1 MKNKPVIGRIIT
13 LLLFLGAGAIPLAPA
28 HADLGIFCERLPR
41 PAYAALQKHETS
53 NDWFEVYEVGPGIWA
68 IYEPFQWQEV
78 ISYLII
84 GTDTALLFDTGNG
97 IGNIKAIVDQL
108 TEKPVQVLNS
118 HTHFDHIGGNYQFE
132 KILSVSTDFSIA
144 NSKGLKSEMVTMEV
158 SAEAL
163 CKGLPNG
170 VTQENHQIRPFGI
183 TGQVREGDVIDIGN
197 RKLEILQIPGHTNDS
212 IALLDREAGFLWTGD
227 SFYEGPIWLYF
238 PETDLAAYKQS
249 IARLA
254 ALAPRLK
261 ALFPAHNTP
270 RANPAILVEV
280 QKAFDLVLEGK
291 AKPVPTWEGTVTFE
305 FEGFGFLMRE
315 DYTRPAT
322 H

>member
-1 MKNKPVIGRIIT
+1 MPLKNKLVAVA
-13 LLLFLGAGAIPLAPA
+13 LFLGIAIVPFAVSF
-28 HADLGIFCERLPR
+28 ADLENFCERLPR
-41 PAYAALQKHETS
+41 PAYAAFQKHAVS
-53 NDWFEVYEVGPGIWA
+53 NDWFEVYEVEPGIWA

-108 TEKPVQVLNS
+108 TDKPVQVLNS
-118 HTHFDHIGGNYQFE
+118 HTHFDHIGGNYRFE
-132 KILSVSTDFSIA
+132 KILSVATDFSIA
-144 NSKGLKSEMVTMEV
+144 NSKGLKSEMVAMEV

-270 RANPAILVEV
+270 KADPAMLFEV

-291 AKPVPTWEGTVTFE
+291 AKPVPAWEGTVTFE
-305 FEGFGFLMRE
+305 FEGFGFLMRAN
-315 DYTRPAT
+315 YTRPPT
-322 H
+322 R